1 MPESRKASSKA
12 KPTRQ
17 KQPRTGQPVPVPPA
31 ALDLDDDLVLGP
43 ELASAAD
50 QAEADFA
57 AAGQADADFAAAE
70 PGTAG
75 QGTAAASPIHL
86 LVPVEAAN
94 TRLDHFLT
102 TALAATHPGL
112 SRARIQ
118 QLLAA
123 SRITCNGQPARP
135 SLRLRGG
142 EFLELPGQPERPAVL
157 TRPEPIPL
165 TVLHED
171 PWLAVILKPAG
182 RMVHAGAGANDEA
195 RASGTIVNAL
205 LHRFPQL
212 SALGGP
218 LRPGIVHRLD
228 KETSGLLVIAKTD
241 EAHAALVER
250 FAARQITKTYIAL
263 VEGHLE
269 PDAGTIDLPIR
280 RDSVRRTRMTTL
292 PGDGARTAITHFRVT
307 DRIHS
312 AFGRFTLLRLRIETG
327 RTHQIRVHLAAQ
339 RHPVVGDN
347 LYGAAATLHA
357 HPRTG
362 SVRAPRQ
369 TLALDRHFLHAAE
382 LAFDHPFTGQPL
394 HLVADLPADLTTLLE
409 TLQAPHPGA

>member
-1 MPESRKASSKA
+1 MPDDSRRKSPAGEG
-12 KPTRQ
+12 TVLRLE
-17 KQPRTGQPVPVPPA
+17 VPA
-31 ALDLDDDLVLGP
+31 
-43 ELASAAD
+43 
-50 QAEADFA
+50 
-57 AAGQADADFAAAE
+57 
-70 PGTAG
+70 
-75 QGTAAASPIHL
+75 
-86 LVPVEAAN
+86 EAAN
-94 TRLDHFLT
+94 TRLDAYL
-102 TALAATHPGL
+102 ALALASQPEPI

-118 QLLAA
+118 ELLAA
-123 SRITCNGQPARP
+123 SRITVNGQPARP

-142 EFLELPGQPERPAVL
+142 ESIELPAQPARPSEAP
-157 TRPEPIPL
+157 RPEPIPL
-165 TVLHED
+165 HVLHED
-171 PWLAVILKPAG
+171 QWLAILVKPAG
-182 RMVHAGAGANDEA
+182 LMVHAGASAGEEA
-195 RASGTIVNAL
+195 ASTLVNAL
-205 LHRFPQL
+205 LHRFPHL
-212 SALGGP
+212 SSLGGP

-250 FAARQITKTYIAL
+250 FASRQMTKTYIAL
-263 VEGHLE
+263 VEGHL
-269 PDAGTIDLPIR
+269 PSDAATIDLPIR

-307 DRIHS
+307 ERIHS

-409 TLQAPHPGA
+409 TLQSPHPGT